1 MCAII
6 IAFQWVRCGRG
17 CGRSLV
23 THNSTFFHMVY
34 EAHVVH
40 TEQKSVKQ
48 TEWVTGEAGGP
59 HRVQRAFGPVGES
72 R

>member
-1 MCAII
+1 
-6 IAFQWVRCGRG
+6 
-17 CGRSLV
+17 
-23 THNSTFFHMVY
+23 MVY